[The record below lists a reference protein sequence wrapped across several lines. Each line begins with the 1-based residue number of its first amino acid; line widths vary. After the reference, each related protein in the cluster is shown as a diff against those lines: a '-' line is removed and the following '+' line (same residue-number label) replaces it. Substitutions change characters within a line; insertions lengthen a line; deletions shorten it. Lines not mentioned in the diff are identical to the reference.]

1 VILLGERRDIPA
13 LLHAFDVYVLS
24 SITEGLSLS
33 IMEAM
38 ATGCAVVATDVG
50 GNSELLDA
58 GRAGLLVPAGDPD
71 RMAEAITQLLQNTEE
86 RRKLATRQSIAHK
99 SILIF
104 AVSRKLEALYEDAL
118 REEQGFM
125 IRITAA
131 SFAGA

>member
-38 ATGCAVVATDVG
+38 AAGCAVVATDVG

-71 RMAEAITQLLQNTEE
+71 RMAQEITQLLQKQEE
-86 RRKLATRQSIAHK
+86 RRKFSESAKHRAQEHFDIRV
-99 SILIF
+99 
-104 AVSRKLEALYEDAL
+104 VSLELEALYEQAL
-118 REEQGFM
+118 RERNVFHDSDY
-125 IRITAA
+125 RR
-131 SFAGA
+131 